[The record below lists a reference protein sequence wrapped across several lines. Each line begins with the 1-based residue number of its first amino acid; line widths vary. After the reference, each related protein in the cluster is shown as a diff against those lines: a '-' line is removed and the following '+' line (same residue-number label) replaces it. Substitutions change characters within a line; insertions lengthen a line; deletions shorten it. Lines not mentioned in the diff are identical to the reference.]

1 MQDSQDVTDSEFSHM
16 KSFTQTLIAK
26 STPETKIAM
35 LASHVDFS
43 VISLLQGS
51 KDKLSESLER
61 YSKQSSTS
69 SILLKTTLIKCSEIF
84 TKSKT
89 NGEQVLIILANGIT
103 EEASDGI
110 NSLIKSVSLFLFLY
124 CDKTN

>member
-16 KSFTQTLIAK
+16 KTFTQTLIAK

-35 LASHVDFS
+35 LACHVNYS
-43 VISLLQGS
+43 VISPLQGS

-69 SILLKTTLIKCSEIF
+69 STLLKTTLNKCTEIF
-84 TKSKT
+84 TRSKT

-110 NSLIKSVSLFLFLY
+110 NSLLKSVS
-124 CDKTN
+124 